1 MNCCSDLPS
10 FSGLLGIGMKNQPN
24 IRPFAPHEWKKY
36 KNLRLQ
42 ALTDSP
48 DAFGRTLAEE
58 QSLVNEDWRKRLLKG
73 TASDWD
79 LPLLAEIDG
88 EPVGLAWGHIEVAA
102 PYIVHLYQVW
112 VAQNHRRIGIGEMMM
127 NAVIS
132 WAKEKKANCIELSV
146 ACADGSAVRLY
157 ERAGFKP
164 TGRIEPLRP
173 GSRIMSQEMRL
184 ILG

>member
-1 MNCCSDLPS
+1 
-10 FSGLLGIGMKNQPN
+10 MKNRPK
-24 IRPFAPHEWKKY
+24 IRPLAPHEWKKY

-58 QSLVNEDWRKRLLKG
+58 LSLVNEDWRNRLLTG
-73 TASDWD
+73 TASGWD

-102 PYIVHLYQVW
+102 PYIVLLYQVW
-112 VAQNHRRIGIGEMMM
+112 VAPNHRRIGIGELMM

-132 WAKEKKANCIELSV
+132 WAKDKEAKCIELNV
-146 ACADGSAVRLY
+146 ACADYPAVRLY
-157 ERAGFKP
+157 TRAGFKP
-164 TGRIEPLRP
+164 TGRIETLRP
-173 GSRIMSQEMRL
+173 GSRIICQEMRL
-184 ILG
+184 NLG